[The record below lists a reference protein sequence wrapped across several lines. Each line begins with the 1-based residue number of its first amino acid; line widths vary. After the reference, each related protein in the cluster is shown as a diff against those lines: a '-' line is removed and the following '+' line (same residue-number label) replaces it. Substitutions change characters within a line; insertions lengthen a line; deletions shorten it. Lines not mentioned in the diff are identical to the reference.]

1 MENDKSFTR
10 GGISVKS
17 YYSLTFFLAFLPLL
31 ILIYSITPKKKRWLI
46 LLLASYIFFYL
57 LSGKLLV
64 YLLASTII
72 IYLSGLLI
80 KKINTKCEERI
91 KDLEKEEKKKIK
103 AKFQNKKKLVLLISI
118 LINVGILIFLKYAGF
133 FATNINS
140 LFKIFDINYYIPVPK
155 FLLPIGISFYTLQ
168 GLSYIIDVYRG
179 SIEADNNIGRL
190 ALFLAFFPQIMEGP
204 ICRYNETA
212 LDLYEGKSITYHNF
226 TFGLERIFYGILKKC
241 VIADRLNPLITNI
254 FTNYNNFNGGIILL
268 GAIAYTIQLYMEFS
282 GTMDIVIGVA
292 EIFGIKLPEN
302 FKRPFASH
310 TISEFWKRWHITLG
324 TWFKDYIFY
333 PISVSSPFR
342 KLTLNLRKKL
352 GNYYGPVLAGVV
364 ALFTVWLLNGFWH
377 GVGWQYILFG
387 LYHFCLILI
396 GSLISPLIKKITDKL
411 HINRNS
417 KTYHIIQIIKVCFLV
432 FIGELIFRA
441 EGLDACMSMLN
452 TLFTNFSLSSF
463 KDLTFLKLGIDKA
476 DFIIVGI
483 TLIIIFIIS
492 HMEEKKINVRELI
505 SKQNIIIRWVIY
517 YAFILFIIIFGA
529 YGYGYVPVDPIYA
542 QF

>member
-1 MENDKSFTR
+1 M
-10 GGISVKS
+10 KS
-17 YYSLTFFLAFLPLL
+17 YYSLTFFLVFIPIL
-31 ILIYSITPKKKRWLI
+31 IIIYSITPKKKRWFTLLI
-46 LLLASYIFFYL
+46 ASYIFFYL

-64 YLLASTII
+64 YLLASTLIV
-72 IYLSGLLI
+72 YLSGLWLKYLNNKCD
-80 KKINTKCEERI
+80 KKTAN
-91 KDLEKEEKKKIK
+91 LEKEEKKKIK
-103 AKFQNKKKLVLLISI
+103 AIYQNKKRLIIIGSI
-118 LINVGILIFLKYAGF
+118 LINIGILVYLKYSGF

-140 LFKIFDINYYIPVPK
+140 LLKMLNINFELPIPK

-168 GLSYIIDVYRG
+168 AVSYTIDVYRG
-179 SIEADNNIGRL
+179 SIEADKHLGRV
-190 ALFLAFFPQIMEGP
+190 ALYMAFFPEIMEGP
-204 ICRYNETA
+204 ICRYNDTA
-212 LDLYEGKSITYHNF
+212 SSLYEGKSITYHNF
-226 TFGLERIFYGILKKC
+226 TYGIQRIIYGILKKC

-254 FTNYNNFNGGIILL
+254 FTNYSEFNGSIIAL
-268 GAIAYTIQLYMEFS
+268 GAIAYTVQLYMEFS

-302 FKRPFASH
+302 FERPFAST

-333 PISVSSPFR
+333 PISTSKTLK
-342 KLTLNLRKKL
+342 KLTLILRKKL
-352 GNYYGPVLAGVV
+352 GNYYGPVLVGIP

-387 LYHFCLILI
+387 LYHFCLIVI
-396 GSLISPLIKKITDKL
+396 GSLLTPLIKKITDKL

-417 KTYHIIQIIKVCFLV
+417 KGYHFIQVIKLCIFV

-441 EGLDACMSMLN
+441 EGLEACISMLQS
-452 TLFTNFSLSSF
+452 LFTNFSLNSF
-463 KDLTFLKLGIDKA
+463 KDLTFLKLGIDCA
-476 DFIIVGI
+476 DFIIVGV

-492 HMEEKKINVRELI
+492 HLEEKNINVRDLI
-505 SKQNIIIRWVIY
+505 AKQNIVLRWAIY

-529 YGYGYVPVDPIYA
+529 YGHGYIPVDPIYA

>member
-1 MENDKSFTR
+1 M
-10 GGISVKS
+10 KS
-17 YYSLTFFLAFLPLL
+17 YYSLTFFLVFIPIL
-31 ILIYSITPKKKRWLI
+31 ILIYSITPKKIRWFI
-46 LLLASYIFFYL
+46 LLLASYIFSYL
-57 LSGKLLV
+57 LSGKLII
-64 YLLASTII
+64 YLLISTIV
-72 IYLSGLLI
+72 IYLSGLLL
-80 KKINTKCEERI
+80 KKLNKNYEEVS
-91 KDLEKEEKKKIK
+91 KDLNKEEKKKIK
-103 AKFQNKKKLVLLISI
+103 VKFQHKKKLVLLISI
-118 LINVGILIFLKYAGF
+118 LINVGILIFLKYSGF
-133 FATNINS
+133 FATNINT
-140 LFKIFDINYYIPVPK
+140 LFNTHIEVPK

-168 GLSYIIDVYRG
+168 AVSYIIDVYRG
-179 SIEADNNIGRL
+179 SIEADSNIGRL
-190 ALFLAFFPQIMEGP
+190 ALFLSFFPEIMEGP
-204 ICRYNETA
+204 ICRYSETA
-212 LDLYEGKSITYHNF
+212 NDLYEGKSITFHNF
-226 TFGLERIFYGILKKC
+226 TFGFQRIFYGVLKKC
-241 VIADRLNPLITNI
+241 VIADRLNPLITNVFI
-254 FTNYNNFNGGIILL
+254 NYNNYNGGIIAL

-302 FKRPFASH
+302 FKRPFASK

-342 KLTLNLRKKL
+342 KLTLSLRKKL
-352 GNYYGPVLAGVV
+352 GNYYGPVLAGVT

-417 KTYHIIQIIKVCFLV
+417 KGYHITQIIKVCILV

-441 EGLDACMSMLN
+441 EGLQACMSMLHS
-452 TLFTNFSLSSF
+452 LFTDFSFVSF
-463 KDLTFLKLGIDKA
+463 TNGTFLKLGIDGA
-476 DFIIVGI
+476 DFIIVGV

-492 HMEEKKINVRELI
+492 HLEEKGVNVRDLI
-505 SKQNIIIRWVIY
+505 SKQNIVIRWAIY

-529 YGYGYVPVDPIYA
+529 YGYGYIPVDPIYA